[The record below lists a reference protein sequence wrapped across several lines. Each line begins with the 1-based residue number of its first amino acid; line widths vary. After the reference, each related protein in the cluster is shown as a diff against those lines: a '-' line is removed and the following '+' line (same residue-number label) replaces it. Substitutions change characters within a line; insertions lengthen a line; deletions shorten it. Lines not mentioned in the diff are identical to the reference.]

1 MRKTITLIIA
11 VLMTAGLSSLNALA
25 SGTPASMESMQ
36 KKPKKQKTE
45 VKDVTFL
52 VHLHCENCV
61 AKVVDNI
68 SRAKGVKDLDVSL
81 EKQTVAIKYD
91 AAKTSEDVLKAAI
104 EKLGYPVSGKAEHG
118 HEHHHH
124 HDGHDHGHKH

>member
-36 KKPKKQKTE
+36 KKPKKQKAE
-45 VKDVTFL
+45 VRDVTFL

>member
-36 KKPKKQKTE
+36 KKPKKQKAE

-118 HEHHHH
+118 HEHHHP
-124 HDGHDHGHKH
+124 HDVHDHGHKH

>member
-1 MRKTITLIIA
+1 MKKTITLIIA

-36 KKPKKQKTE
+36 KKPKKQKAE

>member
-36 KKPKKQKTE
+36 KKPKKQKAE

-124 HDGHDHGHKH
+124 HDGHKH

>member
-1 MRKTITLIIA
+1 MKKTITLIIA

-36 KKPKKQKTE
+36 KKPKKQKAE

-124 HDGHDHGHKH
+124 HDVHDHGHKH

>member
-36 KKPKKQKTE
+36 KKPKKQKAE

-124 HDGHDHGHKH
+124 HGGHDHGHKH

>member
-36 KKPKKQKTE
+36 KKPKKQKAE

-91 AAKTSEDVLKAAI
+91 AAKTSEDILKAAI

>member
-36 KKPKKQKTE
+36 KTPKKQKAE

>member
-1 MRKTITLIIA
+1 MKKTITLIIA

-25 SGTPASMESMQ
+25 SGTLASMESMQ
-36 KKPKKQKTE
+36 KKPKKQKAE

>member
-1 MRKTITLIIA
+1 MRKAITLIIA

-36 KKPKKQKTE
+36 KKPKKQKAE

>member
-36 KKPKKQKTE
+36 KKPKKQKAE